1 VPRAIAPKFDLL
13 ERHYGGLGEAMV
25 RPLRK
30 RAEQLL
36 RHQLAARTALGIYVA
51 IWERPEPAAV
61 EFGRVDAQHR
71 DEASARVV
79 WLEHGYLGRE

>member
-1 VPRAIAPKFDLL
+1 MAPKFDLL
-13 ERHYGGLGEAMV
+13 ERHYERFGEAMV
-25 RPLRK
+25 GPLRK

-36 RHQLAARTALGIYVA
+36 RHQLAARIALGVYVA

-61 EFGRVDAQHR
+61 EFGRVDAHHR

-79 WLEHGYLGRE
+79 WLEHRYLWRE